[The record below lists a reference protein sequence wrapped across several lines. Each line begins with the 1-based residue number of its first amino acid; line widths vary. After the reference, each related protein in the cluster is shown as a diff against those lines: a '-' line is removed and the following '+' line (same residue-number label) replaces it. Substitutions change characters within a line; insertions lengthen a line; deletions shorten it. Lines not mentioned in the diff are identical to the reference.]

1 MNPQSEPSAPPARE
15 SAPDIRRRWTLFFG
29 YVLCFPPLLQLLFG
43 AGQFSGSDWLNW
55 GLSLLFRVL
64 LVSLFFLCLPRKNVV
79 AGWAV
84 MILCSLTA
92 GLFVL
97 PDLYLLVNFG
107 ALLDGETLRLMAI
120 APASEIRGFL
130 RLFFCRWNTLVLLLL
145 FPAAGGLIFRVKKHK
160 ILWGALGALTAA
172 VLLLLSF
179 TPGRGRTAR
188 QPSPGERLEAFFAER
203 RAAALRLDVA
213 EAGLR
218 AKARNSDRE
227 ALYILVI
234 GVSHS
239 RRRSSLYGCA
249 RPTTPGLKRLFKE
262 GRLYRFDDAV
272 SPHVMTHLAL
282 PVMLTLAEAAEPKTA
297 FRHKANIPDIFR
309 NAGFKVWYAYNQ
321 FPDSENELPFLAVA
335 KRSDVFLSLHKER
348 FDGVF
353 VDILDKILR
362 DPAPRKLVIFHL
374 RGAHWA
380 YRENFPPEARFFTGK
395 ASDLSPE
402 QERHAEIID
411 DYDNALRYTDGV
423 LTRLIE
429 RAAAEKKNAFLLY
442 LPDHGEALY
451 EEEAFVGHTDLFP
464 TASSCEIPMVLWLSE
479 RYARPAIRSELPEA
493 VKRPFSSEDLP
504 HLLMELAG
512 LESPCFRPERSV
524 LNQAYEKRPRRIST
538 RAVPYDSMKNKSVPT
553 AGR

>member
-1 MNPQSEPSAPPARE
+1 MNPTPSPFSPPPPRE
-15 SAPDIRRRWTLFFG
+15 NAPDIRRRWTLFFG
-29 YVLCFPPLLQLLFG
+29 YVLLFPLLLQLFFA
-43 AGQFSGSDWLNW
+43 AGKFTGEAWLNW
-55 GLSLLFRVL
+55 GLSLLFRTL
-64 LVSLFFLCLPRKNVV
+64 LASLFFVCLPRKNAV
-79 AGWAV
+79 AKWAV
-84 MILCSLTA
+84 MILASLTA

-107 ALLDGETLRLMAI
+107 TLLDGETLRLMAI
-120 APASEIRGFL
+120 APPSEIRGFFQ
-130 RLFFCRWNTLVLLLL
+130 LFFRRWNTLVLLLL
-145 FPAAGGLIFRVKKHK
+145 FPAAGLLIFQVRKHK
-160 ILWGALGALTAA
+160 VLFCSLGALTACG
-172 VLLLLSF
+172 VLLLSF
-179 TPGRGRTAR
+179 APGSRRAAR
-188 QPSPGERLEAFFAER
+188 QPSPGERLGAFFAER

-213 EAGLR
+213 EAGIR
-218 AKARNSDRE
+218 VKARNEDPE

-234 GVSHS
+234 GESHS
-239 RRRSSLYGCA
+239 RRRSSLYGCV
-249 RPTTPGLKRLFKE
+249 RDTTPGLKRLFAAR
-262 GRLYRFDDAV
+262 RLHRFDDAV

-282 PVMLTLAEAAEPKTA
+282 PLMLTLAEAAEPKTA

-335 KRSDVFLSLHKER
+335 KRADLFLSLHKER

-353 VDILDKILR
+353 PGVLEKILR

-380 YRENFPPEARFFTGK
+380 YRENFPPEARFFTGTPPG
-395 ASDLSPE
+395 LSPA
-402 QERHAEIID
+402 QARHPEIID
-411 DYDNALRYTDGV
+411 DYDNALRYTDSV

-429 RAAAEKKNAFLLY
+429 QAEAAEKNAFLLY

-451 EEEAFVGHTDLFP
+451 EEEEFVGHTDLFP

-479 RYARPAIRSELPEA
+479 KFARPGIRKELPRA

-512 LESPCFRPERSV
+512 IESPCFRPERSI
-524 LNQAYEKRPRRIST
+524 LNIAYEKRPRRIST
-538 RAVPYDSMKNKSVPT
+538 RAVPYDSMKK
-553 AGR
+553 

>member
-1 MNPQSEPSAPPARE
+1 MTPPSSTASPAQD

-29 YVLCFPPLLQLLFG
+29 YVLLFPLLLQLLFG
-43 AGQFSGSDWLNW
+43 AGGFTGKAWLNW
-55 GLSLLFRVL
+55 GLSLLFRAL
-64 LVSLFFLCLPRKNVV
+64 LASLFFLCLPRKNAA
-79 AGWAV
+79 AGWTV
-84 MILCSLTA
+84 MLLCSLTA

-107 ALLDGETLRLMAI
+107 TLLDGETLRLMAI
-120 APASEIRGFL
+120 APASEIRGFFQ
-130 RLFFCRWNTLVLLLL
+130 LFFCRWNTWVLLLL
-145 FPAAGGLIFRVKKHK
+145 FPAAGVLIFRVKKHK
-160 ILWGALGALTAA
+160 LLCGALGALTATG
-172 VLLLLSF
+172 LLLLSF
-179 TPGRGRTAR
+179 APGRGRAAR
-188 QPSPGERLEAFFAER
+188 QTSPGERLGAFFSER

-218 AKARNSDRE
+218 GKARNEDME

-234 GVSHS
+234 GESHS
-239 RRRSSLYGCA
+239 RRRSSLYGCV
-249 RPTTPGLKRLFKE
+249 RDTTPGLKRLFEAGK
-262 GRLYRFDDAV
+262 LHRFDDAV

-282 PVMLTLAEAAEPKTA
+282 PVMLTLAEASEPKTA
-297 FRHKANIPDIFR
+297 FRNKANLPDIFR

-335 KRSDVFLSLHKER
+335 KRADLFLSLHKER

-353 VDILDKILR
+353 PGVLEKILR

-380 YRENFPPEARFFTGK
+380 YKDNFPPEERFFTGK
-395 ASDLSPE
+395 APGLSPA

-451 EEEAFVGHTDLFP
+451 EEKGFVGHTDLFP

-479 RYARPAIRSELPEA
+479 KFARPAIRKELPRA
-493 VKRPFSSEDLP
+493 VKRSFSSEDLP
-504 HLLMELAG
+504 HLLMELSG
-512 LESPCFRPERSV
+512 IESPCFRPERSI
-524 LNQAYEKRPRRIST
+524 LNGAYEKRPRRIST
-538 RAVPYDSMKNKSVPT
+538 RAVPYDTMTGKSVPT
-553 AGR
+553 SAR

>member
-1 MNPQSEPSAPPARE
+1 MNPEPPSPAPPAQD

-29 YVLCFPPLLQLLFG
+29 YVLCFPPLLQLFFG
-43 AGQFSGSDWLNW
+43 AGRFSGADWQNW

-64 LVSLFFLCLPRKNVV
+64 LASLFFVCLPRKNAA

-84 MILCSLTA
+84 MIPASLTA

-107 ALLDGETLRLMAI
+107 TLLDGETLRLMAI

-130 RLFFCRWNTLVLLLL
+130 QLFFCRFSTLVLLLL
-145 FPAAGGLIFRVKKHK
+145 FPAAGLLIFRVKKHK
-160 ILWGALGALTAA
+160 ILWGALGALTAG

-179 TPGRGRTAR
+179 APGKGRAAGE
-188 QPSPGERLEAFFAER
+188 PSPGERLGSFFAER
-203 RAAALRLDVA
+203 QAAALRLDVA

-218 AKARNSDRE
+218 VKARNEDLE

-234 GVSHS
+234 GESHS

-249 RPTTPGLKRLFKE
+249 RPTTPGLKKLFEAGK
-262 GRLYRFDDAV
+262 LHRFDDAV

-282 PVMLTLAEAAEPKTA
+282 PVMLTLAEASEPKTA
-297 FRHKANIPDIFR
+297 FRHKPNLPDIFR

-321 FPDSENELPFLAVA
+321 FPDSEKELPFLAVA
-335 KRSDVFLSLHKER
+335 KRADVFLSLHEEK

-353 VDILDKILR
+353 VGVLEKILR
-362 DPAPRKLVIFHL
+362 DPAPRKLLIFHL
-374 RGAHWA
+374 RGSHWA
-380 YRENFPPEARFFTGK
+380 YRENYPPEHRFFTGR
-395 ASDLSPE
+395 APGLTPA
-402 QERHAEIID
+402 QERHREIID
-411 DYDNALRYTDGV
+411 DYDNALRYMDGV
-423 LTRLIE
+423 LSQLIE

-451 EEEAFVGHTDLFP
+451 EEEGFVGHTDLFP

-479 RYARPAIRSELPEA
+479 KYARPAIRSELPEA

-512 LESPCFRPERSV
+512 IESPCFRPERSI
-524 LNQAYEKRPRRIST
+524 LNIAYEKRPRRIST
-538 RAVPYDSMKNKSVPT
+538 RAVPYDSMKNRSVPT
-553 AGR
+553 SAR

>member
-1 MNPQSEPSAPPARE
+1 MNLPPPSPAPPAQK

-29 YVLCFPPLLQLLFG
+29 YVLCFPPLLQLIFG
-43 AGQFSGSDWLNW
+43 AGRFTGEAWLNW

-64 LVSLFFLCLPRKNVV
+64 LASLLFLCLPRKNAA
-79 AGWAV
+79 AGWAM
-84 MILCSLTA
+84 MILASLTA

-130 RLFFCRWNTLVLLLL
+130 QLFFCRFSTLVLLLL
-145 FPAAGGLIFRVKKHK
+145 FPAAGVLIFKIKRRK
-160 ILWGALGALTAA
+160 ILCGALGALTAGA
-172 VLLLLSF
+172 LLLLSF
-179 TPGRGRTAR
+179 APGKERAAG
-188 QPSPGERLEAFFAER
+188 QPSPGERLGSFFAER
-203 RAAALRLDVA
+203 QAAVLRLDVA

-218 AKARNSDRE
+218 VKARNEDRE

-234 GVSHS
+234 GESHS

-249 RPTTPGLKRLFKE
+249 RDTTPELKNLFEAGK
-262 GRLYRFDDAV
+262 LHRFDDAV

-282 PVMLTLAEAAEPKTA
+282 PVMLTLAEASEPKTA
-297 FRHKANIPDIFR
+297 FRHKANLPDIFR

-321 FPDSENELPFLAVA
+321 FPDSEKELPFLAVA
-335 KRSDVFLSLHKER
+335 KRADVFLPLHKEKS
-348 FDGVF
+348 DGVF
-353 VDILDKILR
+353 PGVLKKILR

-380 YRENFPPEARFFTGK
+380 YKGNYPPEERFFSGG
-395 ASDLSPE
+395 APGLSPE
-402 QERHAEIID
+402 QKRHAEIID
-411 DYDNALRYTDGV
+411 DYDNALRYTDGI
-423 LTRLIE
+423 LSKFIE
-429 RAAAEKKNAFLLY
+429 LAAAEKKNAFLLY

-451 EEEAFVGHTDLFP
+451 EEEGFVGHTDLFP

-479 RYARPAIRSELPEA
+479 KYGRPAIRQKLSRA

-512 LESPCFRPERSV
+512 IESPCFRPERSI
-524 LNQAYEKRPRRIST
+524 LNKAYEKRPRRIST
-538 RAVPYDSMKNKSVPT
+538 KAVPYDSMKGKSVPT
-553 AGR
+553 SAR